1 MQLSK
6 LESSESVVNV
16 SRARTGSKKPRQ
28 SLSRASRYSTHH
40 APRPKRASTMNK
52 AGGHYIGAKAF
63 TTSPAAASATAT
75 TRPPATFLIQFF
87 DRYHASSHRTSSAS
101 KTGSRTSTR
110 VQSMRACANPS
121 AVRKVV
127 TVFNNTRDDATFTG
141 TDDMIVLCALIL
153 ATLLVLRIENSAHSI
168 THGILHS
175 SYSASSSRA
184 TTLSG
189 SQLRIEVSVH
199 ATCRAIM
206 MHLAPTDY

>member
-87 DRYHASSHRTSSAS
+87 DRYHASSHRPSSAS
-101 KTGSRTSTR
+101 KKTGIANDTSTR

-175 SYSASSSRA
+175 SYSASSSRV

-199 ATCRAIM
+199 ATRRAIRS
-206 MHLAPTDY
+206 